1 MPSPL
6 LANMPFVHPTI
17 AGIALLTG
25 LIPVVI
31 HLLNRRRYRRIP
43 WAAMSFL
50 LTANRRSAKRVR
62 LEQLLLMLARIA
74 VVVLLGLAVARPY
87 VPASAVLPGSSSRVH
102 RIVLVD
108 NSLSMNA
115 VGTDGW
121 TRFTEAQQC
130 ATRLVDSFPP
140 ADSVSLVTLAAP
152 AEAVIA
158 HAAYDR
164 RFVRETLAAIR
175 PTQRATDTVGAL
187 SAARDILQASDAAA
201 GNRAL
206 YLISDFPEDVW
217 DAESPLNP
225 TEALR
230 ATRQLADALSDPSV
244 DLNLIRVNAGSVEN
258 IAVTRLTPASPL
270 IGLNV
275 PVRIDVEVTNF
286 GDSTVRNASLQI
298 RRDGQTIRREQL
310 PRVEPG
316 ASVVTSVSTEF
327 TATGVHALEARVTT
341 ATQNTLQ
348 DDDVRYL
355 SLEVRESAAVL
366 LVDGRP
372 GIKLLDG
379 QAGFLATALA
389 PNHPASLRRPSAAE
403 SRSASTNLVSPKV
416 ITESELEGEALPAYD
431 VIALCNVGR
440 LSAKQWA
447 QLERFTFAG
456 GGLLI
461 FLGDLVGADYYNR
474 YGYAEGAGLLPGKI
488 GRPIDLTIS
497 PNTLE
502 RLGENT
508 IGAAG
513 ATEFKLD
520 RQVHPIVAEFAAHPT
535 SGLFLARVER
545 YVPIEPDPNRAEV
558 VLRYGNDAPALLA
571 SAFGKGRVLLWTT
584 TANMD
589 WTNLPAK
596 GDYVAVMLNAVSFLV
611 RTHGKHRNVLV
622 GQSVI
627 EPLTPA
633 ESSMSHSIT
642 ALERWGE
649 PSTNTVTTGEGATFE
664 PSVVAHEEALALSY
678 GPVER
683 AQLMTLSIGSA
694 SRVIAVNVDP
704 AESNLKSVDD
714 RKLKAALDRPVRFV
728 NDATATDD
736 QPIAAR
742 STELASVALYVV
754 VILLLGEIWMAMW
767 FGGGGM
773 GDGGW
778 GMADV
783 KRIENTSDLP
793 HPTSHIRHPTSD
805 IAGETV

>member
-25 LIPVVI
+25 LIPVLI
-31 HLLNRRRYRRIP
+31 HLLNRRRFRRIP

-50 LTANRRSAKRVR
+50 LAANRRSAKRVR
-62 LEQLLLMLARIA
+62 LEQLLLMLARIG

-87 VPASAVLPGSSSRVH
+87 VPASAILPGSSSRVH

-115 VGTDGW
+115 HGADGR
-121 TRFTEAQQC
+121 TRFAAAQQC

-140 ADSVSLVTLAAP
+140 ADAVSLVSLAAP

-164 RFVRETLAAIR
+164 RFVRESLAAILS
-175 PTQRATDTVGAL
+175 TQRATDTVGAL
-187 SAARDILQASDAAA
+187 SAARDILKASDAAA
-201 GNRAL
+201 GNRAV
-206 YLISDFPEDVW
+206 YLISDFPKDVW
-217 DAESPLNP
+217 ESDTPQNP
-225 TEALR
+225 TAAVR
-230 ATRQLADALSDPSV
+230 ATRQLADALLDPSM
-244 DLNLIRVNAGSVEN
+244 DLNLIRVDAGSGEN
-258 IAVTRLTPASPL
+258 IAVTRLTPESPL
-270 IGLNV
+270 IGVNV
-275 PVRIDVEVTNF
+275 PVRIAVEVTNF
-286 GDSTVRNASLQI
+286 GDSTVRNASLQV
-298 RRDGQTIRREQL
+298 RRDWQTIRREQL

-316 ASVVTSVSTEF
+316 SSVVSSVSTEF
-327 TATGVHALEARVTT
+327 AAAGTHAIEARVTA
-341 ATQNTLQ
+341 ATQNMLE

-355 SLEVRESAAVL
+355 SLEVRESAPVL

-372 GIKLLDG
+372 GVKLLDG

-389 PNHPASLRRPSAAE
+389 PNKTASAKDYLAPRLTGRGADLRRPAAAME
-403 SRSASTNLVSPKV
+403 GRSATINLVSPKV

-431 VIALCNVGR
+431 VVALCNVGR

-447 QLERFTFAG
+447 QLERFTSAG

-461 FLGDLVGADYYNR
+461 FLGDLVSADHYNR
-474 YGYAEGAGLLPGKI
+474 YGYADGHGLMPGKI
-488 GRPIDLTIS
+488 GRPIDLTS
-497 PNTLE
+497 M
-502 RLGENT
+502 
-508 IGAAG
+508 AAE
-513 ATEFKLD
+513 AAELKLD

-535 SGLFLARVER
+535 SGLFLARVEH
-545 YVPIEPDPNRAEV
+545 YVPIEPEPNRAEV

-571 SAFGKGRVLLWTT
+571 STFGKGRVLIWTT

-596 GDYVAVMLNAVSFLV
+596 GDYVAVMLNAVSYLV
-611 RTHGKHRNVLV
+611 RPHGEHRNVLI
-622 GQSVI
+622 GQSIV

-633 ESSMSHSIT
+633 ESSTPLSIT

-649 PSTNTVTTGEGATFE
+649 PSTNTVTTGEGAAFE
-664 PSVVAHEEALALSY
+664 PSVVAHEESDDATKAGASGLALSY

-683 AQLMTLSIGSA
+683 AQFLTLSIGSA
-694 SRVIAVNVDP
+694 SRVVAANIDP

-714 RKLKAALDRPVRFV
+714 RKLTAALDRPVRIV
-728 NDATATDD
+728 SDTAAADE

-742 STELASVALYVV
+742 STELASVALYMVM
-754 VILLLGEIWMAMW
+754 ILLLGEIWMAMW
-767 FGGGGM
+767 FGSPRQAAA
-773 GDGGW
+773 GDE
-778 GMADV
+778 
-783 KRIENTSDLP
+783 KI
-793 HPTSHIRHPTSD
+793 
-805 IAGETV
+805 